1 MSSDDPRLQNDVPGP
16 VSLERRRSSV
26 ASEPEVVSEL
36 PHSAAAD
43 GSLSA
48 VAQLVPAPAHLLPS
62 QDGASVKSA
71 STKKQCMSA
80 QDAVFG
86 GIQLSSAPAFIDKV
100 LDPNGPYHPVL
111 TDVVAVTDRNNR
123 SSPLTQNTQDMLQE
137 YVGDRDTSVLV
148 QAFVNAIVHDGAR
161 AGVTAMVTDPKFDNG
176 SKVGCYKRCGALGIV
191 HTDASERFEKVA
203 RGGLRAMQLFKAVYP
218 IMNGP
223 VERANQ
229 SVAAISSDIER
240 LERQLITERRD
251 CGMSEQVKTQIAERK
266 QELQDVIKAEEV
278 ASNFMRPLY
287 DDARRKLVLEVKRL
301 EGLYQPSFK
310 VQDMERNVESLKG
323 TVKKHKEV
331 ANMFDT
337 IWTIIFPRLL
347 QAIKAPPGILT
358 LENFPLGKKWAW
370 WRQTLSAYLDVIM
383 HATIIESIAPPRWD
397 KDVLC
402 GKKRKLDAN
411 SLPAKCTLQLCSP
424 KELLDRYDELRE
436 FQAKLACR
444 SVAR

>member
-1 MSSDDPRLQNDVPGP
+1 MQGNSAPGP
-16 VSLERRRSSV
+16 VSLERRRSSI

-36 PHSAAAD
+36 PRSTDTGASSAAAI
-43 GSLSA
+43 
-48 VAQLVPAPAHLLPS
+48 QFVPAPAHLLPP
-62 QDGASVKSA
+62 QDGASVMSA

-86 GIQLSSAPAFIDKV
+86 GIQLARAPAFIDKV
-100 LDPNGPYHPVL
+100 LDTNGPYHPVL
-111 TDVVAVTDRNNR
+111 TEVVAVTDRNNR
-123 SSPLTQNTQDMLQE
+123 SSPLTQMTQDMLQE

-148 QAFVNAIVHDGAR
+148 PAFVNAIAHDGAR
-161 AGVTAMVTDPKFDNG
+161 AGVTAMVTDPKFDDS
-176 SKVGCYKRCGALGIV
+176 SKIGCYKRCGALGIV
-191 HTDASERFEKVA
+191 HTDPSERIEKVA

-218 IMNGP
+218 IINSP

-229 SVAAISSDIER
+229 SVTAISSDIER

-251 CGMSEQVKTQIAERK
+251 CGMSEQIKTQISERK
-266 QELQDVIKAEEV
+266 KELEDVIKAAEA

-287 DDARRKLVLEVKRL
+287 DDARRKLVIEVKRL
-301 EGLYQPSFK
+301 EGFYKPSSK
-310 VQDMERNVESLKG
+310 LQDMERQVEGLKA
-323 TVKKHKEV
+323 TIRKHKEII
-331 ANMFDT
+331 NMFVT
-337 IWTIIFPRLL
+337 IWPIIFPRLL

-358 LENFPLGKKWAW
+358 LENFPLGKKWTW

-402 GKKRKLDAN
+402 GKKRKLDAD
-411 SLPAKCTLQLCSP
+411 SLPAACTLQMCSP

-444 SVAR
+444 PVAR